1 MIDPTLLDGVIG
13 GLERTRRRLRSLAPR
28 SPHPRQLA
36 AIVKQTED
44 LLAKL
49 EALRPDG
56 AGRKPEAT

>member
-1 MIDPTLLDGVIG
+1 MIDPTTLDGVIA
-13 GLERTRRRLRSLAPR
+13 GLEWTRRRLRNLAPR

-44 LLAKL
+44 LLAQL

-56 AGRKPEAT
+56 AGREPEAT